1 MGNYTSPGVYNKEID
16 ISQVVPTISTT
27 TAAICFA
34 SNQGDVTK
42 IQMMSNTQQFIAE
55 YGTPVLGNPGHYSAL
70 AFLNNGSQLWC
81 YRVQNQAKYGG
92 VNIAY
97 TGGTSAAIP
106 TGQVAT
112 TTAYPSLTLT
122 SGLDTLF
129 QIYAKDPGTWN
140 NNIAVAITNVA
151 NGPTTPTS
159 PYEFDIVVY
168 ELVNGVYQT
177 VETWSNVSR
186 QFQLDGQGRQEY
198 LMTKINGNSN
208 YIYVVDNTNIS
219 PSTLPLA
226 TNLVNGVPT
235 PLAMAQ
241 GSNGSPVTDAQF
253 GTLGSGTGWDLFSNP
268 SSVDVRI
275 LIGAGAGGPLGA
287 AGSTTIATQL
297 TMKSIAESRKDCMAI
312 LDVPQAQTTNST
324 VVTNWRTVTQNFNS
338 SYTALY
344 APWLQIYDSYNASL
358 VWLPPS
364 GFVASQFAFSDN
376 AANTWAAPAG
386 LNRGVLPVLSVSPV
400 WAQGDRDL
408 LYTNGIN
415 PIQTFPGEGNVIWG
429 QKTQQFV
436 DSALNRINVR
446 RLLIVIEKSISIG
459 LQSYVFEPD
468 NQDTWFRIQAMM
480 EMYLDTLSAGGAFE
494 LTATDSKGYLVQID
508 NQNNPPQAID
518 SETLYINLFLHPI
531 RVAEVIVLSCIVT
544 PTGVSFTQSIAAGT
558 GQ

>member
-1 MGNYTSPGVYNKEID
+1 MGNYSSPGVYGNEID

-129 QIYAKDPGTWN
+129 QIYAKDPGAWN

-168 ELVNGVYQT
+168 ELVNGSYQT

-198 LMTKINGNSN
+198 LMTKINRNSN
-208 YIYVVDNTNIS
+208 YIYVVDNTAIS

-226 TNLVNGVPT
+226 TALVNGVPT

-275 LIGAGAGGPLGA
+275 LIGAGAAGPLGA
-287 AGSTTIATQL
+287 AGSTTVATQL

-312 LDVPQAQTTNST
+312 LDVPQASTTNST
-324 VVTNWRTVTQNFNS
+324 VVTTWRNTTQNFNS

-344 APWLQIYDSYNASL
+344 APWVQVYDSYNASL

-364 GFVASQFAFSDN
+364 GFVASQFVVNDNVTFFS
-376 AANTWAAPAG
+376 APAG
-386 LNRGVLPVLSVSPV
+386 LNRGVLPVLSLSPI
-400 WAQGDRDL
+400 WSQGDRDL

-415 PIQTFPGEGNVIWG
+415 PLQTFPGEGNVIWG
-429 QKTQQFV
+429 QKTQQFI

-446 RLLIVIEKSISIG
+446 RLLIVLEKSIEIG
-459 LQSYVFEPD
+459 LQSFVFEPD
-468 NQDTWFRIQAMM
+468 NPDTWFRVTAMC
-480 EMYLDTLSAGGAFE
+480 ESYLDTLAAQGAFSS
-494 LTATDSKGYLVQID
+494 TVNPKGYLVQCD
-508 NQNNPPQAID
+508 ATNNGSFAQD
-518 SETLYINLFLHPI
+518 SNTMYCTIFISPT
-531 RVAEVIVLSCIVT
+531 RTAEILVLNTVITSS
-544 PTGVSFTQSIAAGT
+544 GASFTEAIAQGT